1 MSSCRPVPKHVQWR
15 AGAGSGGPVVD
26 RVRAKLPASSITLAY
41 EDGERTGMRRWS
53 YGLLAYCVAA
63 PAAAQSVDSRTYRID
78 TERSDIHWQIY
89 KAGAFA
95 RLGHNHVISIG
106 EAEGEVVV
114 AADLGQSTFELSVPV
129 DGLVVDDPGLRAGK
143 GEDFASEP
151 SEDDISGTKQNMLS
165 DTVLNG
171 EQFPVVRVSGSN
183 LTGLGEEATLDLT
196 FDLLGRS
203 VTHTVPTRVTVEGG
217 VLTATGAFS
226 LQHEDLGMEPFSVM
240 MGALQ
245 VGPQID
251 FIYHV
256 HAVAV
261 SDD

>member
-1 MSSCRPVPKHVQWR
+1 M
-15 AGAGSGGPVVD
+15 
-26 RVRAKLPASSITLAY
+26 VRLSFL
-41 EDGERTGMRRWS
+41 
-53 YGLLAYCVAA
+53 LLACCAA
-63 PAAAQSVDSRTYRID
+63 VPVAAQSIDAQTYRID
-78 TERSDIHWQIY
+78 MVRSDIHWQIY

-106 EAEGEVVV
+106 EAEGEISV
-114 AADLGQSTFELSVPV
+114 AADLAESTFELAVPV
-129 DGLVVDDPGLRAGK
+129 SGLVVDDPGLRAGK

-151 SEDDISGTKQNMLS
+151 SDDDIAGTKENMLS
-165 DTVLNG
+165 ETVLDG
-171 EQFPVVRVSGSN
+171 EQFPIVRVSGSN
-183 LTGLGEEATLDLT
+183 LTGLGEGATLDLT

-203 VTHTVPTRVTVEGG
+203 VTHTVPTRVTIEGD
-217 VLTATGAFS
+217 VLTATGEFS
-226 LQHEDLGMEPFSVM
+226 LQHEDLEMKPFSVM

-261 SDD
+261 ARD